1 MVKSEIGLGG
11 EMRGMSTF
19 LTWLFHRGRTG
30 DGSGEVARTSRPMSR
45 HETWQERR
53 VASPTAED
61 RTDTSLAQ
69 PSGEPLFVGFEALAQ
84 RQGALLEGLTP
95 VSEHAA
101 LVSFVGTG
109 ITEPNRYEDAAG
121 AFNQVRLMAP
131 VDKGAL
137 IQVFRQQLREE
148 SKGDDFLYVHFAGD
162 PLSFG
167 FLICALT
174 GGGLMAGWK
183 LG

>member
-1 MVKSEIGLGG
+1 
-11 EMRGMSTF
+11 MRMSTF
-19 LTWLFHRGRTG
+19 MNWLFYRGRT
-30 DGSGEVARTSRPMSR
+30 DEGSGEVARTSRPMSGQ
-45 HETWQERR
+45 ETWPERR
-53 VASPTAED
+53 VAVESTTD
-61 RTDTSLAQ
+61 RTDAGLVQ
-69 PSGEPLFVGFEALAQ
+69 PSGEPLFVDFEALAH
-84 RQGALLEGLTP
+84 RQNALFEGLTP
-95 VSEHAA
+95 VSEKAA

-109 ITEPNRYEDAAG
+109 ITEPNRYEDATG
-121 AFNQVRLMAP
+121 AFNQLRLMAP
-131 VDKGAL
+131 VDEGAL

-183 LG
+183 LC

>member
-1 MVKSEIGLGG
+1 
-11 EMRGMSTF
+11 MRMSTF
-19 LTWLFHRGRTG
+19 MGWLFHRGRT
-30 DGSGEVARTSRPMSR
+30 DEGSGGVARTSRPISGQ
-45 HETWQERR
+45 ETWPERR
-53 VASPTAED
+53 VAVESTTD
-61 RTDTSLAQ
+61 RTDAGLVQ
-69 PSGEPLFVGFEALAQ
+69 PSGEPLFVDFEALGQ
-84 RQGALLEGLTP
+84 RQSALLEGLTP
-95 VSEHAA
+95 VSEQAA
-101 LVSFVGTG
+101 LFTFVGTG
-109 ITEPNRYEDAAG
+109 ITEPNRYEDATG
-121 AFNQVRLMAP
+121 AFNQLRLSAP
-131 VDKGAL
+131 VDEGAL

>member
-1 MVKSEIGLGG
+1 
-11 EMRGMSTF
+11 MSTF
-19 LTWLFHRGRTG
+19 MSWLFHRGRT
-30 DGSGEVARTSRPMSR
+30 DECSGGVARTSRPRSG
-45 HETWQERR
+45 HETGQERR
-53 VASPTAED
+53 VASSTTED
-61 RTDTSLAQ
+61 RTDTSLDQ
-69 PSGEPLFVGFEALAQ
+69 PSGEPLFVDFGTLGQ
-84 RQGALLEGLTP
+84 RQSALLEGLTP
-95 VSEHAA
+95 VSEQAA

-121 AFNQVRLMAP
+121 AFNQLWLMAP
-131 VDKGAL
+131 VDEGAL
-137 IQVFRQQLREE
+137 IQVFRQHLREE

-167 FLICALT
+167 FLMCALT